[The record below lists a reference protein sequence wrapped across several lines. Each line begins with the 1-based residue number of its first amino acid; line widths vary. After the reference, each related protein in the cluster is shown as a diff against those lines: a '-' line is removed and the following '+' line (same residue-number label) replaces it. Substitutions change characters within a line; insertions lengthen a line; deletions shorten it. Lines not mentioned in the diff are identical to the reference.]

1 MKIEIWFDYMCP
13 LSYQN
18 HKNLEF
24 VLENYHFDDLEV
36 LYRSYEVIPN
46 FNRRET
52 CTIHDVVSKHHVL
65 TAEEAHEL
73 LKEIKG
79 IEKVTPVSVHTA
91 HRLSH
96 LAKHQNKAYAF
107 NTRVFKAFYEEHQD
121 ISDPEILRGLAFDV
135 GLDEYEVDDVLES
148 TRYDHAVECNRE
160 NAIMKGIH
168 EIPHMRINKQIR
180 LSGLQSIKD
189 LITCLNRALY
199 IENPSEYCE
208 GENCMRKKTR

>member
-1 MKIEIWFDYMCP
+1 MKIEIWFDYLCP
-13 LSYQN
+13 LSYQT

-36 LYRSYEVIPN
+36 LYRSYEVIPK
-46 FNRRET
+46 FNMNES
-52 CTIHDVVSKHHVL
+52 CTLHDVVSKHHVL
-65 TAEEAHEL
+65 TPEEAREL
-73 LKEIKG
+73 LKEIKDVD
-79 IEKVTPVSVHTA
+79 KVTPVSVHDA

-96 LAKHQNKAYAF
+96 LAKHQDKAYAF
-107 NTRVFKAFYEEHQD
+107 NKRVFKAFYEDLQD
-121 ISDPEILRGLAFDV
+121 ISDTHVLRALALGAGLEED
-135 GLDEYEVDDVLES
+135 EVDDVLES
-148 TRYDHAVECNRE
+148 GRYDHAVECNRE

-168 EIPHMRINKQIR
+168 EIPHMRINRQIR

-208 GENCMRKKTR
+208 GDNCMRKKTR